1 MAFSLFSMGLLIE
14 PSLVFSTVPIT
25 EETSYPAG
33 FISILRVIL
42 SLGVLCAL
50 AWGISSHRR
59 AFPWRVVLGGLGL
72 QVLLA
77 VVLLRIPA
85 TSRLFEAFAGQVS
98 VAIGMAEKGSIFLFG
113 SLADASGPVGFVFA
127 FRVLPVIVY
136 FAAVMAVLYHLGI
149 MPRIIA
155 GMAWFMRRTLGVSGS
170 EAVTVSANVL
180 VGQTEAPLCVK
191 PFLSLMT
198 RSQLMVVMASGF
210 ATIAGS
216 VFAGYVEFLGGAD
229 DARRI
234 LFAKHLMTASLMSA
248 PAAFVMAKII
258 LPEMEQEPAETMA
271 GTVAIE
277 RPAANAIDAVV
288 LGASDGLRLALN
300 VGAMLVA
307 FVAILA
313 LLDWP
318 VAALGDW
325 GPIADWRNLHGH
337 GAWSIQAGLG
347 LLFRPAA
354 WLIGAPSGDI
364 AVVGRLLATS
374 VVATEFVAYLD
385 LSSEVAGGGIS
396 QRGTIVVAYALCG
409 FANIPSMAIQVG
421 GLSALA
427 PTRRADI
434 SSIAP
439 RALLAGV
446 LACWCT
452 ATVASA
458 FVGDA
463 I

>member
-1 MAFSLFSMGLLIE
+1 MTHLHDQAIMLATVPVPGVPVETIGLFSLLRAVLAIG
-14 PSLVFSTVPIT
+14 VFCGI
-25 EETSYPAG
+25 
-33 FISILRVIL
+33 
-42 SLGVLCAL
+42 
-50 AWGISSHRR
+50 AWAISSHRR

-72 QVLLA
+72 QVLLGL
-77 VVLLRIPA
+77 VLLRVPV
-85 TSRLFEAFAGQVS
+85 TSRLFEAFAGQIS

-113 SLADASGPVGFVFA
+113 DLALPNGPAGFVFA

-136 FAAVMAVLYHLGI
+136 FAAVMGVLYHIGV

-155 GMAWFMRRTLGVSGS
+155 GMAWVMRRTLGVSGC

-191 PFLSLMT
+191 PLLSLMT

-216 VFAGYVEFLGGAD
+216 VFAGYIEFLGGD
-229 DARRI
+229 DAARRI

-248 PAAFVMAKII
+248 PAAFVMAKIV
-258 LPEMEQEPAETMA
+258 LPEVEKEPAETVA
-271 GTVAIE
+271 STVSID

-300 VGAMLVA
+300 VGAMLIA
-307 FVAILA
+307 FIAILA

-318 VAALGDW
+318 VSSLGDW
-325 GPIADWRNLHGH
+325 KPIAEWREFHGY
-337 GAWSIQAGLG
+337 GAWSIQGGLG
-347 LLFRPAA
+347 LLFQPAA
-354 WLIGAPSGDI
+354 WLIGVPSDDV

-385 LSSEVAGGGIS
+385 LSSLVAEGGIS
-396 QRGTIVVAYALCG
+396 ERGTIVVAYALCG

-421 GLSALA
+421 GLGALA
-427 PTRRADI
+427 PSRRAEI
-434 SSIAP
+434 SAIAP
-439 RALLAGV
+439 RALVAGI

-452 ATVASA
+452 ATIASVI
-458 FVGDA
+458 VGSA
-463 I
+463 S

>member
-1 MAFSLFSMGLLIE
+1 MTPLVDTSLALA
-14 PSLVFSTVPIT
+14 TVPLPGA
-25 EETSYPAG
+25 SSGALDPA
-33 FISILRVIL
+33 SLLRVVL
-42 SLGVLCAL
+42 GLGVLCGL
-50 AWGISSHRR
+50 AWAMSSHRR

-72 QVLLA
+72 QILIA
-77 VVLLRIPA
+77 FVLLRIPA
-85 TSRLFEAFAGQVS
+85 TSRLFEVFAQQVS

-113 SLADASGPVGFVFA
+113 ELAEPSGPAGFVFA

-136 FAAVMAVLYHLGI
+136 FAAVMAVLYHIGV

-155 GMAWFMRRTLGVSGS
+155 GMAWVMRRTLGVSGA

-216 VFAGYVEFLGGAD
+216 VFAGYVEFLGGD
-229 DARRI
+229 DEARRL

-258 LPEMEQEPAETMA
+258 LPEMEKEPEETMA
-271 GTVAIE
+271 STVAIE

-288 LGASDGLRLALN
+288 LGAGDGLRLALN

-307 FVAILA
+307 FIAILA

-318 VAALGDW
+318 ISALGDW
-325 GPIADWRNLHGH
+325 APIAEWRALHGYE
-337 GAWSIQAGLG
+337 AWSIQGGLG
-347 LLFRPAA
+347 ILFRPVA
-354 WLIGAPSGDI
+354 WLIGAPAADVG
-364 AVVGRLLATS
+364 VVGRLLATS
-374 VVATEFVAYLD
+374 LVATEFVAYLD
-385 LSSEVAGGGIS
+385 LSTAVADGGIS
-396 QRGTIVVAYALCG
+396 ERGTIVVAYALCG
-409 FANIPSMAIQVG
+409 FANIPSLAIQIG
-421 GLSALA
+421 GLGALA
-427 PTRRADI
+427 PTRRAEI
-434 SSIAP
+434 SAIAP
-439 RALLAGV
+439 RALAAGV

-458 FVGDA
+458 VVGTGS
-463 I
+463 

>member
-1 MAFSLFSMGLLIE
+1 MIPVLDSIPTFAMVPIPGTSSGGIGPQGLL
-14 PSLVFSTVPIT
+14 
-25 EETSYPAG
+25 
-33 FISILRVIL
+33 RVVL
-42 SLGVLCAL
+42 SLGILCGL
-50 AWGISSHRR
+50 AWAISSHRR

-72 QVLLA
+72 QILIALVLLW
-77 VVLLRIPA
+77 IPA
-85 TSRLFEAFAGQVS
+85 TSAIFEVFATQVS

-113 SLADASGPVGFVFA
+113 ELAEPSGPAGFVFA

-136 FAAVMAVLYHLGI
+136 FAAVMAVLYHIGV

-155 GMAWFMRRTLGVSGS
+155 GMAWVMRRTLGVSGA

-191 PFLSLMT
+191 PFLAVMT

-216 VFAGYVEFLGGAD
+216 VFAGYVEFLGGD
-229 DARRI
+229 DEARRI

-258 LPEMEQEPAETMA
+258 LPETEKEPEETMA
-271 GTVAIE
+271 GTVATE

-288 LGASDGLRLALN
+288 LGAGDGLRLALN

-307 FVAILA
+307 FIAILA

-325 GPIADWRNLHGH
+325 TPVASWRAEHGYGP
-337 GAWSIQAGLG
+337 WSIQGGLG
-347 LLFRPAA
+347 ILFQPVA
-354 WLIGAPSGDI
+354 WLIGAPSSDVG
-364 AVVGRLLATS
+364 VVGRLLATS
-374 VVATEFVAYLD
+374 LIATEFVAYLD
-385 LSSEVAGGGIS
+385 LSSDVAAGVIS
-396 QRGTIVVAYALCG
+396 ERGTIVVAYALCG
-409 FANIPSMAIQVG
+409 FANIPSLAIQIG
-421 GLSALA
+421 GLGALA
-427 PTRRADI
+427 PTRRAEI
-434 SSIAP
+434 SAIAP
-439 RALLAGV
+439 RALAAGV

-458 FVGDA
+458 VVGVGG
-463 I
+463 